1 MLLTV
6 HQRVGE
12 ASPPPRSTQPGDI
25 PPGQGIHQPE
35 ELFQGGVGEV
45 STRRTQRELQEM
57 VSATAPLTARLE
69 LVLCNILH
77 TTDFRDRERIK
88 TFAVSYGKKCAVNQ
102 T

>member
-1 MLLTV
+1 
-6 HQRVGE
+6 
-12 ASPPPRSTQPGDI
+12 
-25 PPGQGIHQPE
+25 
-35 ELFQGGVGEV
+35 
-45 STRRTQRELQEM
+45 M